1 MSRLLVFILCCSIL
15 AGCAVGP
22 DYRAPEV
29 ALPKQWRKTTKGQAT
44 VSYQPHWWKFFNDS
58 LLSQLIAEAAVSNL
72 DVKQAAARLIN
83 ARAQQ
88 TMAVAAGLPAIS
100 MNSNLSRRNN
110 NLGGFGG
117 GANTGGGAGI
127 GAGGFGIGNQI
138 INILQAGFDAQW
150 ELDVFGGIRRSI
162 EAAEANLE
170 AAVEDRRAVLVS
182 LQGELARLYIQLRA
196 NQQLLA
202 ITRENLASQKDTLEL
217 TKFRS
222 RAGLVPELDVSRQE
236 ALVADT
242 EARLPA
248 YEITVKQS
256 VHAISSLLGK
266 PPDAL
271 APRLEPEG
279 AIPESSVLMANLPSE
294 LLKRRPDIRRS
305 ERQVAAAN
313 AEIGVAVADLYPKF
327 NLAAFLGLQNTT
339 ISDISP
345 LAKSWSAAA
354 SISFPLFN
362 WGKLQANIKGRKAQ
376 KEEYLLS
383 YESTVLTALKEVEDA
398 LVAYSQE
405 NQRSKR
411 LTGAVDA
418 NQLSLSLSE
427 ERYRRGLTA
436 FLDVLDSQ
444 RNLLQAKSSLLES
457 KAKAA
462 QNLIALYKALGGGWE
477 SL

>member
-1 MSRLLVFILCCSIL
+1 MNRFFVQIICCWVL

-22 DYRAPEV
+22 DYREPKV
-29 ALPKQWRKTTKGQAT
+29 AVPKQWRETNDDKVM
-44 VSYQPHWWKFFNDS
+44 VSYQPQWWKFFNDP
-58 LLSQLIAEAAVSNL
+58 LLSQLIAEAAAANL
-72 DVKQAAARLIN
+72 DVRQAAARIVN

-88 TMAVAAGLPAIS
+88 TMAVAAGLPALS
-100 MNSNLSRRNN
+100 AKSSLSRRNN

-117 GANTGGGAGI
+117 GTNVGGGAGF
-127 GAGGFGIGNQI
+127 GGFGIGNQI

-150 ELDVFGGIRRSI
+150 ELDLFGGIRRSI
-162 EAAEANLE
+162 EAAEANVE
-170 AAVEDRRAVLVS
+170 AAVEDRHAVLVS

-202 ITRENLASQKDTLEL
+202 IIRENLASQKDTLQL
-217 TKFRS
+217 TKIRN
-222 RAGLVPELDVSRQE
+222 RAGLVPELDVSRQA

-248 YEITVKQS
+248 YEITIKQS
-256 VHAISSLLGK
+256 VHAISALLGK
-266 PPDAL
+266 PPQGL
-271 APRLEPEG
+271 APRLEPE
-279 AIPESSVLMANLPSE
+279 ASIPESSVLMTNLPSE

-354 SISFPLFN
+354 SISMPVFN
-362 WGKLQANIKGRKAQ
+362 WGKLQANINARKAQ
-376 KEEYLLS
+376 KEEYLLA

-398 LVAYSQE
+398 LIAYAEE
-405 NQRSKR
+405 NQRLKR
-411 LTGAVDA
+411 LTDAVDA
-418 NQLSLSLSE
+418 NQLSLNLSE

-457 KAKAA
+457 QAKSA
-462 QNLIALYKALGGGWE
+462 QNLVALYKALGGGWE
-477 SL
+477 TL